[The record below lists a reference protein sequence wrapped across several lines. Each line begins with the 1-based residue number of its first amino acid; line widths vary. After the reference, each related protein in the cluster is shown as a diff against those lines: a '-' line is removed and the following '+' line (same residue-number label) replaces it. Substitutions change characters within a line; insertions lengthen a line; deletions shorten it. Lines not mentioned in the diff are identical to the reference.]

1 MLPSLLPNSMKR
13 IIVIGEGQTEQ
24 SFCNDV
30 LKPYFS
36 SIAIYI
42 ENPVI
47 KKNKGGIVN
56 WQALKHQIE
65 THLLQDPTAF
75 VTMLIDYYGL
85 HSHHQYPDWEEVEK
99 IVDKN
104 SRMKKLEDA
113 MQLNIEVGLQKRFI
127 PYIQLHEFEALLFS
141 EIEVFDRSFE
151 EYEFISYD
159 YLVETISKNSN
170 PEMINNGNETA
181 PSKRL
186 EKIIKGYDKVAF
198 GSLLAHDIGLEKIR
212 SKCPRFNNWITR
224 LESI

>member
-1 MLPSLLPNSMKR
+1 MKR
-13 IIVIGEGQTEQ
+13 LIVIGEGQTEQ

-36 SIAIYI
+36 LKGIYI

-47 KKNKGGIVN
+47 KKTKGGIVN
-56 WQALKHQIE
+56 WEVLKHQIE
-65 THLLQDPTAF
+65 THLLQDKTVF
-75 VTMLIDYYGL
+75 VTTLIDYYGL
-85 HSHHQYPDWEEVEK
+85 YSNHRYPSWEEAEK
-99 IVDKN
+99 LTDKT

-113 MQLNIEVGLQKRFI
+113 MLQDIKSTLQRRFI

-141 EIEVFDRSFE
+141 DISVFDNSFE
-151 EYEFISYD
+151 NNEFLDYN

-186 EKIIKGYDKVAF
+186 ERIIKGYYSDKENNKAF
-198 GSLLAHDIGLEKIR
+198 YGSILAHDIGLKKIR
-212 SKCPRFNNWITR
+212 NKCLRFSNWITT
-224 LESI
+224 LENI